1 MEELS
6 IQDLKIATV
15 NFLAHFGDIKQ
26 NLARTE
32 GWVAQ
37 LTSQDV
43 EIICFPELSITGY
56 SSKNNINQ
64 FAQPVPNVVTDEL
77 IRISNQ
83 YGVWLLVGLP
93 EKDKNKNIYI
103 SQVVVNPEGIAG
115 VYRKTI
121 LFSDE
126 KKIYTSGNEITVFKH
141 QKITFGIQICYESR
155 FSTVSAAQISKGAE
169 LIFVPLG
176 SLARET
182 IAKKRKRFLDYL
194 AKKAYNNSCYVA
206 CCNLICSQAKNVGVA
221 LIIDPKGEVITETV
235 SKEEGAA
242 IALLKD

>member
-1 MEELS
+1 MS
-6 IQDLKIATV
+6 IQDVRIATV

-32 GWVAQ
+32 SWAAQ
-37 LTSQDV
+37 LASQDV

-56 SSKNNINQ
+56 SSKNEIKQ
-64 FAQPVPNVVTDEL
+64 FVQPVPGTVTDRL
-77 IRISNQ
+77 MNISSQ

-93 EKDKNKNIYI
+93 EKDKHNNIYI
-103 SQVVVNPEGIAG
+103 SQVVVSPEDFIG

-126 KKIYTSGNEITVFKH
+126 KRVYTPGSEIIVFKH
-141 QKITFGIQICYESR
+141 RKITFGIQICYESR
-155 FSTVSAAQISKGAE
+155 FSNVSTALISKGAE

-176 SLARET
+176 SLAGEP

-206 CCNLICSQAKNVGVA
+206 CCNLICSQAKNAGIA

-242 IALLKD
+242 ITLLKG

>member
-26 NLARTE
+26 NLAQTE

-37 LTSQDV
+37 LASQDV

-64 FAQPVPNVVTDEL
+64 FAQPVPSVVTDEL

-93 EKDKNKNIYI
+93 EKDKDKNIYI

-121 LFSDE
+121 LFPDE
-126 KKIYTSGNEITVFKH
+126 KKIYTSGNEIIVFKH
-141 QKITFGIQICYESR
+141 QKITF
-155 FSTVSAAQISKGAE
+155 
-169 LIFVPLG
+169 
-176 SLARET
+176 
-182 IAKKRKRFLDYL
+182 
-194 AKKAYNNSCYVA
+194 
-206 CCNLICSQAKNVGVA
+206 
-221 LIIDPKGEVITETV
+221 IID
-235 SKEEGAA
+235 S
-242 IALLKD
+242 